1 MPCKH
6 ALVSGF
12 NLIRRFSLQ
21 KMSSVKKIKNPK
33 GPIIMRLG
41 GARLVESTSQVF
53 PHGFPDQFTLVV
65 TLLLKKQ
72 TTDEDW
78 YLFQISDHLGYPQIS
93 IGVNG
98 KDRTVSLQARGQDK
112 EYVGSTFAGQGLYSL
127 FDNGWHK
134 IVLSVQEKMASI
146 HIDCSFISF
155 KPIEPRAPLAMDG
168 HTFIGLNTVNG
179 SPVHIDI
186 QKFLLYCDPLM
197 AMQEGCCEILP
208 AGCGPEAPKTR
219 RNTEAS
225 ENMPDS
231 NLIELSSKFKTQS
244 YTRCF
249 CLEDSLQK
257 KGEKVTSGM
266 PVELP
271 PECASCAFQLPEAN
285 VTVGPQGPRG
295 HAWNSCAFPIIKLA
309 NSTQALLNT
318 KAWGLSS
325 GELRHCNSCYTQQL
339 DSQHSLHYPLTE
351 KGVNRIC
358 PPRGRWILPDTGIG

>member
-1 MPCKH
+1 MWLLWTSVLCLFGCFVCSNGRILPGTENLCPSLQNEGPNTGETN
-6 ALVSGF
+6 ANRTGF

-208 AGCGPEAPKTR
+208 AGV
-219 RNTEAS
+219 
-225 ENMPDS
+225 
-231 NLIELSSKFKTQS
+231 SKILHT
-244 YTRCF
+244 
-249 CLEDSLQK
+249 
-257 KGEKVTSGM
+257 
-266 PVELP
+266 
-271 PECASCAFQLPEAN
+271 CAE
-285 VTVGPQGPRG
+285 VIMHV
-295 HAWNSCAFPIIKLA
+295 
-309 NSTQALLNT
+309 
-318 KAWGLSS
+318 
-325 GELRHCNSCYTQQL
+325 Y
-339 DSQHSLHYPLTE
+339 
-351 KGVNRIC
+351 
-358 PPRGRWILPDTGIG
+358 